1 MFRNYLKVALRN
13 LKKYKVHSF
22 INIAGLAIGMACCIL
37 ILLWVQDEI
46 SYDRFHEQGDNIYR
60 VIVENHSTDQVYDQ
74 WESPG
79 PLAPALKEEF
89 PEIIKSTRYF
99 KNPNEILI
107 RYNDKKFMEAG
118 LSMADP
124 DLFDIFSFPFVR
136 GNPRKALS
144 GHMSIVITEEIA
156 KKYFGDE
163 DSIGKTLNMSKEL
176 NFTVSG
182 VIKKLPPNSRF
193 QFDFLIPVET
203 IKDNELGKETL
214 ESWNIYF
221 FETYILLQEGALFQ
235 GLNKKIYNYLQ
246 GRTVEALKM
255 FLHLQPLKN
264 THLYSSEIQSRMSM
278 QGDIQYVYI
287 FSIIALFILIIACI
301 NFMNL
306 TTARHA
312 NRAQEVGLR
321 KVVGANRTQLLKQF
335 FGESILLS
343 FISLILAAAL
353 VELFLP
359 AFRSLTGKHL
369 AMFYAGNIKIIFAV
383 IAIALFTGFLSG
395 IYPALFLS
403 SFQPVRIFMG
413 HYTLGGGG
421 SLFRKILVVIQFS
434 FSILL
439 IICTIVVSSQVGY
452 MRNQELGFDKEHLV
466 YTPIR
471 GELWEKYESV
481 KNDLLKNPEIIN
493 VTAASNIPL
502 GGASRSGPTDRWKGI
517 DPDRSLSWKLISVS
531 YDYAET
537 LNLKTIQGKN
547 FPKEVPSDMSNCV
560 INETAAKAIGTE
572 SPIGL
577 QFTFWGDEYTIM
589 GVVEDYH
596 YFPLNYEIDPL
607 ILAFKPDQYRYILF
621 KIRSK
626 DITDTLSYI
635 ERICNKFEP
644 YYPFEYR
651 FVDESYE
658 TLYRRERRLGTIFR
672 YFSLLAILISCL
684 GLFGLA
690 SFVAEQKTKEIG
702 IRKALGA
709 SISGIV
715 LLLSKEFTKW
725 VLLANII
732 AWPIAYYVMAKW
744 LQNFPYR
751 MDIRLWIF
759 LVSGALALFI
769 AIITVI
775 FQAVKAALANPVDAL
790 RYE

>member
-1 MFRNYLKVALRN
+1 MFKNYLKVALRN
-13 LKKYKVHSF
+13 LKKYKFYSF

-46 SYDRFHEQGDNIYR
+46 SYDRFHEQGDNICR
-60 VIVENHSTDQVYDQ
+60 VIVENHSTDQPYDQ
-74 WESPG
+74 WQTPG

-89 PEIIKSTRYF
+89 PEIIKSTRYH
-99 KNPNEILI
+99 KNPNEVLV
-107 RYNDKKFMEAG
+107 RYNDTKFMEPG
-118 LSMADP
+118 LSLADP
-124 DLFDIFSFPFVR
+124 DLFEVFTFSFVK
-136 GNPRKALS
+136 GNPKRAFPD
-144 GHMSIVITEEIA
+144 HMSIVITEEIA
-156 KKYFGDE
+156 EKYFGDE
-163 DSIGKTLNMSKEL
+163 DPIGKTLNMSKES
-176 NFTVSG
+176 NFTVTG
-182 VIKKLPPNSRF
+182 VIKKLPPNSHF
-193 QFDFLIPVET
+193 QFDFLIPAEV
-203 IKDNELGKETL
+203 IKENELGKETL

-221 FETYILLQEGALFQ
+221 FETYILLHKGVPFQ
-235 GLNKKIYNYLQ
+235 GINQKIYNYLE

-255 FLHLQPLKN
+255 FVHLQPLKS
-264 THLYSSEIQSRMSM
+264 THLYSSEIQPRMSI

-321 KVVGANRTQLLKQF
+321 KVVGANRTEVLKQF

-343 FISLILAAAL
+343 FISLVLAAAL

-359 AFRSLTGKHL
+359 AFKNLTGKHL
-369 AMFYAGNIKIIFAV
+369 TMFYAGNIKIIFAV

-395 IYPALFLS
+395 IYPAIFLS
-403 SFQPVRIFMG
+403 SFQPMTIFRG
-413 HYTLGGGG
+413 PYKLRGGS

-434 FSILL
+434 FSLLL

-452 MRNQELGFDKEHLV
+452 MRNYELGFDKEHIV
-466 YTPIR
+466 YIPIR
-471 GELWEKYESV
+471 GELGEKHESV
-481 KNDLLKNPEIIN
+481 KNELLENPEIIN

-502 GGASRSGPTDRWKGI
+502 GGASRSGPTDRWKGKI
-517 DPDRSLSWKLISVS
+517 PDRSLSWRLISVS

-537 LNLKTIQGKN
+537 LNLKTIQGKY
-547 FPKEVPSDMSNCV
+547 FSKEFPSDNSKAV

-577 QFTFWGDEYTIM
+577 QFTFWGDEYTIL

-596 YFPLNYEIDPL
+596 YFPLNYEIGPL
-607 ILAFKPDQYRYILF
+607 ILAFKPDQYRYIFF
-621 KIRSK
+621 KIRSEN
-626 DITDTLSYI
+626 IPDTLAYV

-644 YYPFEYR
+644 YYPFEYH
-651 FVDESYE
+651 FLDESHD
-658 TLYRRERRLGTIFR
+658 TLYKNERSLGNIFR
-672 YFSLLAILISCL
+672 YFALLAILISCL

-690 SFVAEQKTKEIG
+690 SFVAEQRTKEIG

-709 SISGIV
+709 PVSGIV

-744 LQNFPYR
+744 LENFAYR
-751 MDIRLWIF
+751 MDIGLWIF
-759 LVSGALALFI
+759 VLSGALAFII

-775 FQAVKAALANPVDAL
+775 FQAVKAALANPVDSL

>member
-13 LKKYKVHSF
+13 LKKYKFYSF
-22 INIAGLAIGMACCIL
+22 INIVGLAIGMACCVL

-74 WESPG
+74 WQSPG
-79 PLAPALKEEF
+79 PLAPALKKEF

-99 KNPNEILI
+99 KNPNEVLI
-107 RYNDKKFMEAG
+107 RYNDTKFMEAG

-124 DLFDIFSFPFVR
+124 DLFKIFTFSFVR
-136 GNPRKALS
+136 GEPRKALS
-144 GHMSIVITEEIA
+144 DHMSIVITEEIA
-156 KKYFGDE
+156 EKYFGSE
-163 DSIGKTLNMSKEL
+163 DPIGKTLNMSKEL
-176 NFTVSG
+176 NFTVTG
-182 VIKKLPPNSRF
+182 VIKKLPPNSHFR
-193 QFDFLIPVET
+193 FDFLVPVEM

-221 FETYILLQEGALFQ
+221 FETYILLQKGILFQ
-235 GLNKKIYNYLQ
+235 GLNQKIYNYLK
-246 GRTVEALKM
+246 GRTVEALKI
-255 FLHLQPLKN
+255 FLHLQPLKS
-264 THLYSSEIQSRMSM
+264 THLYSSEIQPRMSA

-321 KVVGANRTQLLKQF
+321 KVVGANRTELLKQF

-343 FISLILAAAL
+343 FISLVLAAAL

-369 AMFYAGNIKIIFAV
+369 TMFYAGNIKIIFAV

-395 IYPALFLS
+395 IYPAIFLS
-403 SFQPVRIFMG
+403 SFQPVTIFRG
-413 HYTLGGGG
+413 SYKLRGGG

-439 IICTIVVSSQVGY
+439 IICTIVVSSQVNY
-452 MRNQELGFDKEHLV
+452 MRNYELGFDKEYLI
-466 YTPIR
+466 YIPMR
-471 GELWEKYESV
+471 GELGEKYESL
-481 KNDLLKNPEIIN
+481 KNELLKNPEIIN

-502 GGASRSGPTDRWKGI
+502 RGASRSGPTDRWKGKK
-517 DPDRSLSWKLISVS
+517 PDKSLPWKLISVS

-537 LNLKTIQGKN
+537 LNLKMIQGKN
-547 FPKEVPSDMSNCV
+547 FSKEFSSDNSNAV

-577 QFTFWGDEYTIM
+577 QFTFWADEYTIM

-596 YFPLNYEIDPL
+596 YFPLNYEIRPL
-607 ILAFKPDQYRYILF
+607 ILAFKPEQYQYILF

-626 DITDTLSYI
+626 NIPDTLAYI
-635 ERICNKFEP
+635 ERICKKFEP
-644 YYPFEYR
+644 YYPVEYH
-651 FVDESYE
+651 FVDEAYD
-658 TLYRRERRLGTIFR
+658 TLYRNERRLGNIFK
-672 YFSLLAILISCL
+672 YFALLAISISCL

-690 SFVAEQKTKEIG
+690 SFVAEQRTKEIG

-709 SISGIV
+709 PVGGIV

-732 AWPIAYYVMAKW
+732 AWPIAYYAMAKW
-744 LQNFPYR
+744 LENFAYR

-759 LVSGALALFI
+759 VISGALAFII

-775 FQAVKAALANPVDAL
+775 FQAAKAALANPVDAL